1 MDEDRARRD
10 QRDLNEKA
18 AERRSE
24 LLGFRYFDMRPI
36 ENSLPLH
43 HEILS
48 IKEMRDNHIIP
59 LSIGEG
65 RAPFQFGVTSLTPQ
79 SFLALLKKQY
89 EDKGQAV
96 RFLLVSEDG
105 FRTVMLRYDP
115 PKEVEY
121 DDIQIAKAGDSETID
136 EVSKTLASVRPDE
149 LFDFLITQAERLGAS
164 DIHIENMRDK
174 IRIRMR
180 VDGALHPVANIERD
194 RYRIIIGEL
203 SSRASMSAAST
214 KPQSGNMRMEIQKDD
229 GPFLLN
235 LRVEMVPTMYGMD
248 SVLRLF
254 NFDQSFLN
262 LDLLGLGEQERAEID
277 EIISHPRG
285 LVLVVGPT
293 GSGKSTTLYSMI
305 NALNASDRK
314 IITLE
319 DPVEYS
325 VTGITQIPINTGDGG
340 NFADGLRSVLR
351 LDPDVVMVG
360 EIRDVDTARTAI
372 QASITGH
379 LVLATFH
386 ADSTA
391 AAFVRLID
399 MIGVNPIFAS
409 AVRLVMA
416 QRLVRQLDD
425 NKQAYE
431 PSEAERNWILRQLE
445 NVSDE
450 IKKPLI
456 DDMKL
461 YKPVPSKASPF
472 GYKGRTVVMEQL
484 VVNENIQKIIDGEV
498 RDVNTRDIEEEARK
512 SGMLTLV
519 EKATIMA
526 LEGKTTLSEINRV
539 I

>member
-18 AERRSE
+18 AERRSG

>member
-1 MDEDRARRD
+1 MDEDRAKRD

-18 AERRSE
+18 TERRSE
-24 LLGFRYFDMRPI
+24 LLGFRYFDMRPV
-36 ENSLPLH
+36 ENSLPLYH
-43 HEILS
+43 DILS
-48 IKEMRDNHIIP
+48 IDEMKQNHIIP

-79 SFLALLKKQY
+79 SFLAILKKRFEQN
-89 EDKGQAV
+89 GQATQ
-96 RFLLVSEDG
+96 FLLVSEDG
-105 FRTVMLRYDP
+105 YRAVMLRYNP
-115 PKEVEY
+115 LKEIKYE
-121 DDIQIAKAGDSETID
+121 DIQIAKAGDSETID
-136 EVSKTLASVRPDE
+136 EVSNTLSTVRPDE
-149 LFDFLITQAERLGAS
+149 LFDFLITQAEKLGAS

-180 VDGALHPVANIERD
+180 VDGALHPVAYVDRD

-203 SSRASMSAAST
+203 SSRASLSSAST
-214 KPQSGNMRMEIQKDD
+214 KPQSGNMRMEIQKED

-235 LRVEMVPTMYGMD
+235 LRIEMIPTLYGID
-248 SVLRLF
+248 SVMRLF

-262 LDLLGLGEQERAEID
+262 LDLLGLGEKERAEID

-305 NALNASDRK
+305 NALNELDRK

-325 VTGITQIPINTGDGG
+325 VSGITQIPIKTAEGG
-340 NFADGLRSVLR
+340 NFAEGLRSVLR

-360 EIRDVDTARTAI
+360 EIRDVDTAKTAI

-386 ADSTA
+386 ADSTS
-391 AAFVRLID
+391 AAFVRLLD
-399 MIGVNPIFAS
+399 MIGPNPIFSS
-409 AVRLVMA
+409 AVRLVIA
-416 QRLVRQLDD
+416 QRLIRKLDD
-425 NKQAYE
+425 NRQAYE
-431 PSEAERNWILRQLE
+431 PTKAERDWITKQLQY
-445 NVSDE
+445 VPDD
-450 IKKPLI
+450 IKQPLMK
-456 DDMKL
+456 DMKL
-461 YKPVPSKASPF
+461 YKPMPTKESPF
-472 GYKGRTVVMEQL
+472 GYSGRAVIMEQL
-484 VVNENIQKIIDGEV
+484 VVNENIQKTISSDSS
-498 RDVNTRDIEEEARK
+498 DVKVSVIESEARK
-512 SGMLTLV
+512 SGMLTLS

-526 LEGKTTLSEINRV
+526 LEGITTLTEINRV